1 MFEHRAYMLDISRD
15 RVPTMETLKLIVDI
29 LARYRYNQLQLYTE
43 HTFQYEGHEDVW
55 EDSSPMTPRE
65 IAVTKGVFARF
76 ATNTRASG
84 A

>member
-55 EDSSPMTPRE
+55 EDSSPRQNFR
-65 IAVTKGVFARF
+65 VFELF
-76 ATNTRASG
+76 AWTFPCAYG
-84 A
+84 EVLQ